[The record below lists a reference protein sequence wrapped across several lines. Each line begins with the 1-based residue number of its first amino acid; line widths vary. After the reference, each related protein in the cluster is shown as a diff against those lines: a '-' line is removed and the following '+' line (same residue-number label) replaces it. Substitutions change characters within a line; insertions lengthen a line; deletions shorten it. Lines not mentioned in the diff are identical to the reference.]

1 MKVTTQGEGGK
12 GGGKKKQAGNMPV
25 SEEKAVA
32 GIVKKE
38 RYK

>member
-1 MKVTTQGEGGK
+1 MKVTTQK
-12 GGGKKKQAGNMPV
+12 AGNMPV
-25 SEEKAVA
+25 SEEKAVS

>member
-1 MKVTTQGEGGK
+1 MKVTAQE
-12 GGGKKKQAGNMPV
+12 AGNTPV
-25 SEEKAVA
+25 SEEKAVT